1 MKVVADAA
9 AATAGGKKS
18 QKKKMLK
25 QLVCV
30 CVNVDEMYVCLDV

>member
-18 QKKKMLK
+18 QKKMLK

>member
-9 AATAGGKKS
+9 AAAAGGKKS
-18 QKKKMLK
+18 QKKMLK

-30 CVNVDEMYVCLDV
+30 CVNVDEMCVCLDV